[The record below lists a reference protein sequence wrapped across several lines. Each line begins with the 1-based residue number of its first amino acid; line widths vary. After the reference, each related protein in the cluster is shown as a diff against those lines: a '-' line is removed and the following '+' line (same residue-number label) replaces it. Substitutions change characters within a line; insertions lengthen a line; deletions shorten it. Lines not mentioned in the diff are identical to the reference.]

1 MPPGGDFVSAHPK
14 LTKAGDRL
22 DNARMVAVTVV
33 GIVIAAALGSIA
45 FFVLLDG
52 LGRLIQ

>member
-1 MPPGGDFVSAHPK
+1 MSAHPK

-22 DNARMVAVTVV
+22 DAARLVAVTVV
-33 GIVIAAALGSIA
+33 GIVVAAALGSIA
-45 FFVLLDG
+45 FFYLLDG